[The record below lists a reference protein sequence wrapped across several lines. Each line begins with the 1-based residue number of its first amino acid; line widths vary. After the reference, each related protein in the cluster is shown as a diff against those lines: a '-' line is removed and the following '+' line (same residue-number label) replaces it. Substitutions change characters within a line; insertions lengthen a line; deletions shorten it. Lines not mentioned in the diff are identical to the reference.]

1 MWYVV
6 VCCMS
11 MKNELRYARMLVF
24 KQIIDT
30 SKKINQNLNTA
41 LDQLNTI
48 QSNKNITMAAAKPVV
63 KISAMPAQMQADAT
77 IFAADGLN
85 LFYEENDVA
94 GYVKEQFEKKVRVQQ

>member
-1 MWYVV
+1 M
-6 VCCMS
+6 VCGGMLYDVWR
-11 MKNELRYARMLVF
+11 MNYDDARF
-24 KQIIDT
+24 SRQ
-30 SKKINQNLNTA
+30 SNNWHPKKSTPIKILT
-41 LDQLNTI
+41 LISWI

>member
-1 MWYVV
+1 MTPP
-6 VCCMS
+6 
-11 MKNELRYARMLVF
+11 KNQIF
-24 KQIIDT
+24 KT
-30 SKKINQNLNTA
+30 

-48 QSNKNITMAAAKPVV
+48 KQDITMAAAKPVV